1 MYLVFASCS
10 VVVGDRRF
18 PHYMATELVGWSSIA
33 GLEGLMMDK
42 SKVKEVVDTNILK
55 MMRQLGVQAWKVA
68 VLYEPTGN
76 PNWVASCTRQL
87 PYQSAVIRIDPH
99 MAESEADVL
108 NSLRHELIHVLLA
121 PLDAY
126 RDVVISN
133 IEADSPMDAAE
144 DRAWTMAIETCVL
157 AVERIFDWGLDLKP
171 GQSMP
176 VVAEPATEAKPVK
189 EKRSRKARS
198 K

>member
-1 MYLVFASCS
+1 
-10 VVVGDRRF
+10 VVVCDRVL
-18 PHYMATELVGWSSIA
+18 PHRCTVELGGRSSDGGVEA
-33 GLEGLMMDK
+33 VMSVDA
-42 SKVKEVVDTNILK
+42 SKCREIVDAHILA
-55 MMRQLGVQAWKVA
+55 MMRQLGVQAWKVS

-99 MAESEADVL
+99 MAESEEDVL
-108 NSLRHELIHVLLA
+108 DSLRHELIHVLLA

-126 RDVVISN
+126 RDVVTSN

-144 DRAWTMAIETCVL
+144 DRAWTQAIETCVL

-176 VVAEPATEAKPVK
+176 VVEQPKTEKPAKQ
-189 EKRSRKARS
+189 KRSRKT